1 MMLLVLFDLN
11 PPLKKHILGSSPIL
25 RSSVGASSRSG
36 LKVMRVESKYKCHV
50 QDFQRLL
57 LEWDVSDYSEA
68 YNSKIDIDFN
78 IQIRLREENGIII
91 LNVNYTTVLNQA
103 RQHHQWS
110 FISEVP
116 LQCTTHE
123 ARIRSKVVSSKIWS
137 NWTDWVAADGP
148 DALDSETIHIFPQNK
163 VFERGSNITFCCIAK
178 KNKIVNSISF
188 HKENMTTKQQRVL
201 FTRKPTSSFPLCFQ
215 LACGFSDV
223 RDNDA
228 TYLYLTIRPVIFS
241 KPAVD
246 YQNATFIQ
254 LSWDINPINASLSLL
269 CQINAANGDG
279 NKQYNITVQSNSDFP
294 PCFQLGGLQ
303 PATKYAL
310 KVRCAADVGPSW
322 KWSSWTESIISETPE
337 TAPSGL
343 LDVWRYINPDLEQH
357 NVTVFWK
364 ESSEFRANGKIQKY
378 HLSLE
383 NLEEPSMQ
391 RHNYSSSA
399 SQKSSMISLGNHSYK
414 ILVWAQNGVSASSPS
429 VIIIPATNKNGKVHL
444 SKETTDNNTEHG
456 IYISW
461 KPQSKFSQYVV
472 DWCNHPT
479 GNACDF
485 QWKKYEQNKS
495 SDLITSDAFSHG
507 VRYTFNVYGIQDD
520 KSYLLEKK
528 VKYLK
533 EEEPLQY
540 ILCNIVNT
548 TANSLKVTWEP
559 QDQKFNS
566 CFIRGYVLYMKM
578 DNQNCMVQGSEQFR
592 NANNITI
599 CSYKIEKPNQT
610 EFTVRH
616 LKPRTKYLFAVQAY
630 AVKPHYTDNGTFKT
644 VFTPDDG
651 KFCSFVSIYYRKM
664 AFPSTL
670 PTSDYPINADV
681 YVLQKNV
688 RNCLYPTIPQP
699 KVTPIF
705 KMSSGMTEVND
716 IIPDQLVML
725 EKPQEFSR
733 KQSTLGML
741 LENLS
746 YSQTTYYPE
755 MQTEERT
762 NQKFNSGLT
771 SYKPLQAFGF
781 TTSPNP
787 CTPEAHLHSKDH
799 LNYLYQMEVP
809 PSMIQGTNSTCPV
822 PWLDYRPQCST
833 ISRRNTDY

>member
-1 MMLLVLFDLN
+1 MDHWVFHTILLCI
-11 PPLKKHILGSSPIL
+11 PLCLGLVQNQGNQMFEPRNL
-25 RSSVGASSRSG
+25 RIYSNNSV
-36 LKVMRVESKYKCHV
+36 
-50 QDFQRLL
+50 QRLL

-91 LNVNYTTVLNQA
+91 LNVNYTTVLSQA

-110 FISEVP
+110 FISE
-116 LQCTTHE
+116 
-123 ARIRSKVVSSKIWS
+123 
-137 NWTDWVAADGP
+137 
-148 DALDSETIHIFPQNK
+148 
-163 VFERGSNITFCCIAK
+163 
-178 KNKIVNSISF
+178 
-188 HKENMTTKQQRVL
+188 
-201 FTRKPTSSFPLCFQ
+201 

-228 TYLYLTIRPVIFS
+228 TYLYLTNQPDKPQNLNCETEDMIHIRCTWNPVFVSTDCFFRDACPMEFILSDVSSTKIYCSTKFQNSCSFKMGDQFLYNVRLTARNCLGQKHEQLSFNVMHTVRPVIFN

-294 PCFQLGGLQ
+294 PRFQLGGLK

-391 RHNYSSSA
+391 HHNYSSSA

-495 SDLITSDAFSHG
+495 SDLITSDAFRHG

-592 NANNITI
+592 NANNLTI

-651 KFCSFVSIYYRKM
+651 KWLFHLLYLLVIIPLMLMCMCSRK
-664 AFPSTL
+664 S
-670 PTSDYPINADV
+670 NR
-681 YVLQKNV
+681 V